1 MRLLDIRTE
10 PPTFKSPPLHNIPP
24 YLILSHTWSSN
35 SDDEVSYNDIK
46 NGHLQKPAWHT
57 KVRGFCNIA
66 RQKGYNYVWIDTCCI
81 DPSSSA
87 ELSMSINSMY
97 RWYQQ
102 ADACFVYLSDVK
114 KSKHMEWFRN
124 AQKGRTKPKWF
135 TRSWTL
141 QELIAPRMLALFD
154 KNWERLGGR
163 AELSR
168 AISAATGV
176 PVAVLHGQD
185 VREYSPDTI
194 VSWSKERQ
202 ATREEDRAYSLVS
215 LLGISINERYGEGW
229 KLAFTRLKFEIKN
242 YMPDDTAFIKFMD
255 AYIKDMEGYRIRPH
269 PSFELD
275 YKVSGITTSIVWPS
289 DSEDSE
295 GSIASGTEPDIPS
308 DLGLQVVDPQGLSI
322 QELRKIIRVKLGLI
336 VSSSANKEKLVDTFN
351 RKVIPKLRRRLSRQR
366 SKQSL
371 KEEKRNMR
379 QAYPSGSVVVFW
391 SISFI
396 LLVIAI
402 SMHVKGCYDDNR
414 TKK

>member
-1 MRLLDIRTE
+1 MRLLNIRTE
-10 PPTFKSPPLHNIPP
+10 PPTFKSPPLHKIPP

-35 SDDEVSYNDIK
+35 NDDEVSFSDIK
-46 NGHLQKPAWHT
+46 SGHLLKPAWHT
-57 KVRGFCNIA
+57 KVRGFCSIA
-66 RQKGYNYVWIDTCCI
+66 RQKGYSYVWIDTCCI

-97 RWYQQ
+97 HWYQQ

-114 KSKHMEWFRN
+114 KSKHMDWFRN
-124 AQKGRTKPKWF
+124 AQKGRAKPKWF
-135 TRSWTL
+135 TKSWTL

-194 VSWSKERQ
+194 VSWSRWRQ

-215 LLGISINERYGEGW
+215 LLGVYINERYGEGW

-242 YMPDDTAFIKFMD
+242 HKPDDATVVKFMN
-255 AYIKDMEGYRIRPH
+255 AYIKDMEGYRIRPY
-269 PSFELD
+269 PSFELENN
-275 YKVSGITTSIVWPS
+275 VSGVSASVVWSS

-295 GSIASGTEPDIPS
+295 GSIASGTESDIPS
-308 DLGLQVVDPQGLSI
+308 DLSLQVVDPQGLST
-322 QELRKIIRVKLGLI
+322 QELRKIIRVKLGVI
-336 VSSSANKEKLVDTFN
+336 VSSSASKAELVDTFN
-351 RKVIPKLRRRLSRQR
+351 RKVVSKLRRRSIRHCSKR
-366 SKQSL
+366 SL
-371 KEEKRNMR
+371 NGEKRKMP
-379 QAYPSGSVVVFW
+379 QSYPTGSVVVFC
-391 SISFI
+391 SILFL
-396 LLVIAI
+396 LLVIGSVYMLKA
-402 SMHVKGCYDDNR
+402 
-414 TKK
+414 